1 MSREALIII
10 SRIIVV
16 SIFIFV
22 LIAAALGSFIY
33 TLIVATT
40 GMFIWLIYLV
50 SADLGQ
56 SDRSATPVS
65 MNISRVLAGLG
76 LILAVSSFLTYG
88 IEETMWGAY
97 QFSIEGAAISISILV
112 LTMLPLIIL
121 TLTRS
126 NNPSHVPGEALSTP
140 SDHKTGTQV
149 QDVPGANPPGYYP
162 YDPEMMEED
171 EDWDDDEDDEEEDVE
186 EEDDEE
192 EDEYEEYEDDEE
204 EDEDEEEEE

>member
-22 LIAAALGSFIY
+22 LIAAVLGSFIY
-33 TLIVATT
+33 TLIVAAT

-50 SADLGQ
+50 SADLGK
-56 SDRSATPVS
+56 SDGSATPVS
-65 MNISRVLAGLG
+65 INIGRVLAGLG

-88 IEETMWGAY
+88 FEQTIWGG
-97 QFSIEGAAISISILV
+97 FNFRLEGAAISILILF

-126 NNPSHVPGEALSTP
+126 SSPPHVPGEALTTP
-140 SDHKTGTQV
+140 SDHKAGTQM
-149 QDVPGANPPGYYP
+149 QDVPGANPPAYPPGYYP
-162 YDPEMMEED
+162 YDPEMMEE
-171 EDWDDDEDDEEEDVE
+171 EDWDEDDEDE
-186 EEDDEE
+186 EEDDED
-192 EDEYEEYEDDEE
+192 EDEYEEYEDEDEE
-204 EDEDEEEEE
+204 EDDDEE

>member
-22 LIAAALGSFIY
+22 LIAAASGSFVY
-33 TLIVATT
+33 TLIVAAT

-56 SDRSATPVS
+56 SDGSATPVS
-65 MNISRVLAGLG
+65 INIGRVLAGLG

-88 IEETMWGAY
+88 IEQTMWGTFN
-97 QFSIEGAAISISILV
+97 FSLEGAAISILILF

-121 TLTRS
+121 TLTQS
-126 NNPSHVPGEALSTP
+126 SSPSHVPGEALSTP
-140 SDHKTGTQV
+140 STHKTGTQL
-149 QDVPGANPPGYYP
+149 QHVPGATPPGYYP
-162 YDPEMMEED
+162 YDPDLMEED
-171 EDWDDDEDDEEEDVE
+171 EEWDEEEEE
-186 EEDDEE
+186 EEDDEDE
-192 EDEYEEYEDDEE
+192 EEEY
-204 EDEDEEEEE
+204 EDEDEEEEEDDEEE

>member
-33 TLIVATT
+33 TLIVAAT

-56 SDRSATPVS
+56 SDGSATPVS
-65 MNISRVLAGLG
+65 INIGRVLAGLG
-76 LILAVSSFLTYG
+76 LILAVSAFLTYG
-88 IEETMWGAY
+88 IERTMWGGFN
-97 QFSIEGAAISISILV
+97 FSVEGAAISILILFF
-112 LTMLPLIIL
+112 TMLPLIIL

-126 NNPSHVPGEALSTP
+126 NNSSHVPGEALTTP
-140 SDHKTGTQV
+140 SDHNAGTQL
-149 QDVPGANPPGYYP
+149 QDGPGANSPANPPGYFPYYP
-162 YDPEMMEED
+162 EIMEED
-171 EDWDDDEDDEEEDVE
+171 EEWDEDDEDE

-192 EDEYEEYEDDEE
+192 E
-204 EDEDEEEEE
+204 